1 MSAASKSI
9 WERAKTLNYQ
19 YELVF
24 GMYVLERWEKVVV
37 NIAIILIFIFL
48 MRVIVSNASSLI
60 AI

>member
-1 MSAASKSI
+1 M
-9 WERAKTLNYQ
+9 NYQ

-48 MRVIVSNASSLI
+48 MRMIVSNTSSLI
-60 AI
+60 VI